1 MVLVSQSAASR
12 FGAATLF
19 YPEHIPRS
27 DFADYEKYASKNITA
42 KANYELWK
50 TKDGDK
56 VHVLGAPSNEFLDDP
71 KALAEELEHA
81 AKAEAEDEAWKTK
94 EGIKDARWKTANA
107 HADMR
112 IGCALRVDFL
122 VALTFVLD
130 LWKWKTQEVVMYFIK
145 PVTEKLRCRF
155 ADHPLVREYKGRAD
169 ALMSHAWGNDWG
181 ELVAAA
187 AQGAP
192 MNRFVWICALAN
204 RQWPGNKADIDFET
218 MVERTNAIV
227 VANPVPQGDISEEL
241 DDLDLNDERDALKL
255 VVKRFTLSRIWCIGK
270 FIFYYSVTLYKK

>member
-1 MVLVSQSAASR
+1 MSQSAASR

-56 VHVLGAPSNEFLDDP
+56 LHVLGAPSNEFLDDP
-71 KALAEELEHA
+71 KVLVEEQALA
-81 AKAEAEDEAWKTK
+81 AKAEAEDDAWGSKEAL
-94 EGIKDARWKTANA
+94 
-107 HADMR
+107 ADMR

-122 VALTFVLD
+122 VALTFALK
-130 LWKWKTQEVVMYFIK
+130 LWKWKTKEVVIYLIK
-145 PVTEKLRCRF
+145 PITEELRCRF
-155 ADHPLVREYKGRAD
+155 ADHPLASQYKGKAD
-169 ALMSHAWGNDWG
+169 ALMSHAWDNEWG
-181 ELVAAA
+181 ELIAAA

-227 VANPVPQGDISEEL
+227 VANPVVEGRISSKLGDYEV
-241 DDLDLNDERDALKL
+241 NRYRDELKL

-270 FIFYYSVTLYKK
+270 LLLY

>member
-56 VHVLGAPSNEFLDDP
+56 LHVLGAPSNEFLNDP
-71 KALAEELEHA
+71 KVLAEEQALA
-81 AKAEAEDEAWKTK
+81 TKAEAEDDTWGSKEAL
-94 EGIKDARWKTANA
+94 
-107 HADMR
+107 ADMR

-122 VALTFVLD
+122 VALTFALK
-130 LWKWKTQEVVMYFIK
+130 LWKWKTKEVVIYLIK
-145 PVTEKLRCRF
+145 PITEELRCRF
-155 ADHPLVREYKGRAD
+155 ADHPLASQYKGKAD
-169 ALMSHAWGNDWG
+169 ALMSHAWDNEWG
-181 ELVAAA
+181 ELIAAA

-227 VANPVPQGDISEEL
+227 VANPVVEGRISSEL
-241 DDLDLNDERDALKL
+241 DDWDVNRHRDELKL

-270 FIFYYSVTLYKK
+270 FVLY